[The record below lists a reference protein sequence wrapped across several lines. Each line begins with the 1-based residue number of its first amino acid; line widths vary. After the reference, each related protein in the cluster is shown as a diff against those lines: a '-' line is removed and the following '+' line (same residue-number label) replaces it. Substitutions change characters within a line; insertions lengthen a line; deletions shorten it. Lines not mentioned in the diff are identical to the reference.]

1 LLSEIGINLA
11 VPCKVFALANE
22 LSQLCQ
28 IAGRKRF
35 YRLLNFGKA
44 HLLHFNRKRN
54 CSQEQERQNRVRA
67 RASAFAQGFGVTN
80 EQEQELEMIGG

>member
-44 HLLHFNRKRN
+44 HLPHLIAKGITHKSGRTNYEH
-54 CSQEQERQNRVRA
+54 EQEHEHPPSRKATARQVSR
-67 RASAFAQGFGVTN
+67 SWS
-80 EQEQELEMIGG
+80 LK